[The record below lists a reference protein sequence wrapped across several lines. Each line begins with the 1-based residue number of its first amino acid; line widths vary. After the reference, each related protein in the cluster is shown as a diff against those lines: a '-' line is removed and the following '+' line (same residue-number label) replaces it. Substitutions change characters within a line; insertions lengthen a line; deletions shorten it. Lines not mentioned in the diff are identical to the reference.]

1 MKLKLGVGALI
12 SAAIMGVLS
21 EIGSQIVTQKWDEIA
36 EQRGLPKTLMLGK
49 HEDEPDE
56 DEDEETD

>member
-1 MKLKLGVGALI
+1 MKIKLSVGALI

-49 HEDEPDE
+49 HDEPDE
-56 DEDEETD
+56 DEDETDD

>member
-56 DEDEETD
+56 DED